1 MMAVTTEG
9 SVDMERFFSVTNILS
24 LKKKDLQR
32 AVYLFAYPFIYI
44 IASIP
49 FSVLYVLSDF
59 LRLVIYNLLGYRKK
73 IVRSNLKKA
82 FPYKSNEELIWIEKR
97 FYKHFCDITLE
108 AFKSFKMSSE
118 EMQKRMVFKNL
129 DVLTQF
135 EKENRS
141 VIIMC
146 GHYASWEW
154 MLSIGYHTVS
164 QGYGIYTP
172 IMNKYLNELII
183 EIRKKHRG
191 KLLSRY
197 GAIQKIKNLH
207 EGGTLGVYGF
217 VSDQSPRPK
226 PKSYWRPFL
235 GVKVPVFLG
244 AEMIA
249 REFDFGVVYAKI
261 NRVKRGY
268 YEASFELISDQPKK
282 TKKNRITD
290 TFTEWL
296 EQDIYC
302 NPTQYLWTHNRFKHI
317 DKAPKD

>member
-1 MMAVTTEG
+1 M
-9 SVDMERFFSVTNILS
+9 
-24 LKKKDLQR
+24 QR
-32 AVYLFAYPFIYI
+32 AVYLIAYPFIYL

-49 FSVLYVLSDF
+49 FNVLYVFSDF
-59 LRLVIYNLLGYRKK
+59 LRLIIYNLLGYRKK
-73 IVRSNLKKA
+73 IVRSNLRKA
-82 FPYKSNEELIWIEKR
+82 FPHKSEDDLKWIEKR

-108 AFKSFKMSSE
+108 AFKSFTISSE

-129 DVLTQF
+129 DVLTRF
-135 EKENRS
+135 EKGNRS

-172 IMNKYLNELII
+172 IMNKYLNKLII
-183 EIRKKHRG
+183 KIRKKHRG
-191 KLLSRY
+191 NLISRY
-197 GAIQKIKNLH
+197 SAIQQIKNLH
-207 EGGTLGVYGF
+207 NEGNIAVYGF

-235 GVKVPVFLG
+235 GVKVPVFVG
-244 AEMIA
+244 AEMVA
-249 REFDFGVVYAKI
+249 RELDFGVVYAKI

-282 TKKNRITD
+282 TKLNRITD

-296 EQDIYC
+296 EQDIYSD
-302 NPTQYLWTHNRFKHI
+302 PTQYLWTHKRFKHA
-317 DKAPKD
+317 DKAPQD

>member
-1 MMAVTTEG
+1 
-9 SVDMERFFSVTNILS
+9 
-24 LKKKDLQR
+24 
-32 AVYLFAYPFIYI
+32 
-44 IASIP
+44 
-49 FSVLYVLSDF
+49 
-59 LRLVIYNLLGYRKK
+59 
-73 IVRSNLKKA
+73 
-82 FPYKSNEELIWIEKR
+82 
-97 FYKHFCDITLE
+97 
-108 AFKSFKMSSE
+108 
-118 EMQKRMVFKNL
+118 MQKRMVFKNL
-129 DVLTQF
+129 EVLTQF
-135 EKENRS
+135 EKKNRS

-172 IMNKYLNELII
+172 IMNKYLNELVIK
-183 EIRKKHRG
+183 IRKKHRG
-191 KLLSRY
+191 NLLSRY
-197 GAIQKIKNLH
+197 SAIQKIKNLH
-207 EGGTLGVYGF
+207 EDGTIAVYGF

-235 GVKVPVFLG
+235 GVKVPVFVG

-282 TKKNRITD
+282 TKVNRITD

-296 EQDIYC
+296 EQDVYC
-302 NPTQYLWTHNRFKHI
+302 DPTQYLWTHKRFKHA
-317 DKAPKD
+317 DKAPED

>member
-1 MMAVTTEG
+1 M
-9 SVDMERFFSVTNILS
+9 
-24 LKKKDLQR
+24 QR
-32 AVYLFAYPFIYI
+32 AVYLIAYPFIYL

-49 FSVLYVLSDF
+49 FNVLYIFSDF
-59 LRLVIYNLLGYRKK
+59 LRLIIYNLLGYRKK
-73 IVRSNLKKA
+73 IVRSNLRKA
-82 FPYKSNEELIWIEKR
+82 FPHKSEDDLKWIEKR

-108 AFKSFKMSSE
+108 AFKSLSISSE

-135 EKENRS
+135 EKGNRS

-172 IMNKYLNELII
+172 IMNKYLNKLII
-183 EIRKKHRG
+183 KIRKKHRG
-191 KLLSRY
+191 NLISRY
-197 GAIQKIKNLH
+197 SAIQQIKNLH
-207 EGGTLGVYGF
+207 NEGNIAVYGF

-235 GVKVPVFLG
+235 GVKVPVFVG
-244 AEMIA
+244 AEMVA
-249 REFDFGVVYAKI
+249 RELDFGVVYAKI

-282 TKKNRITD
+282 TKLNRITD

-296 EQDIYC
+296 EQDIYSD
-302 NPTQYLWTHNRFKHI
+302 PTQYLWTHKRFKHA
-317 DKAPKD
+317 DKAPQD

>member
-1 MMAVTTEG
+1 M
-9 SVDMERFFSVTNILS
+9 
-24 LKKKDLQR
+24 QR
-32 AVYLFAYPFIYI
+32 AVYLIAYPFIYL

-49 FSVLYVLSDF
+49 FNVLYVFSDF
-59 LRLVIYNLLGYRKK
+59 LRLIIYNLLGYRKK
-73 IVRSNLKKA
+73 IVRSNLRKA
-82 FPYKSNEELIWIEKR
+82 FPHKSEDDLKWIEKR

-108 AFKSFKMSSE
+108 AFKSLSISSE

-129 DVLTQF
+129 DILTQF
-135 EKENRS
+135 EKGNRS

-172 IMNKYLNELII
+172 IMNKYLNKLII
-183 EIRKKHRG
+183 KIRKKHRG
-191 KLLSRY
+191 NLISRY
-197 GAIQKIKNLH
+197 SAIQQIKNLH
-207 EGGTLGVYGF
+207 DEGNIAVYGF

-235 GVKVPVFLG
+235 GVKVPVFVG
-244 AEMIA
+244 AEMVA
-249 REFDFGVVYAKI
+249 RELDFGVVYAKI

-282 TKKNRITD
+282 TKLNRITD

-296 EQDIYC
+296 EQDIYSD
-302 NPTQYLWTHNRFKHI
+302 PTQYLWTHKRFKHA
-317 DKAPKD
+317 DKASQD

>member
-1 MMAVTTEG
+1 
-9 SVDMERFFSVTNILS
+9 
-24 LKKKDLQR
+24 LQR
-32 AVYLFAYPFIYI
+32 AVYLIAYPFIYL

-49 FSVLYVLSDF
+49 FNVLYVFSDF
-59 LRLVIYNLLGYRKK
+59 LRLIIYNLLGYRKK
-73 IVRSNLKKA
+73 IVRSNLRKA
-82 FPYKSNEELIWIEKR
+82 FPHKSEDDLKWIEKR

-108 AFKSFKMSSE
+108 AFKSLSISSE

-135 EKENRS
+135 EKGNRS

-172 IMNKYLNELII
+172 IMNKYLNKLII
-183 EIRKKHRG
+183 KIRKKHRG
-191 KLLSRY
+191 NLISRY
-197 GAIQKIKNLH
+197 SAIQQIKNLH
-207 EGGTLGVYGF
+207 DEGNIAVYGF

-235 GVKVPVFLG
+235 GVKVPVFVG
-244 AEMIA
+244 AEMVA
-249 REFDFGVVYAKI
+249 RELDFGVVYAKI

-282 TKKNRITD
+282 TKLNRITD

-296 EQDIYC
+296 EQDIYSD
-302 NPTQYLWTHNRFKHI
+302 PTQYLWTHKRFKHA
-317 DKAPKD
+317 DKASQD

>member
-1 MMAVTTEG
+1 M
-9 SVDMERFFSVTNILS
+9 
-24 LKKKDLQR
+24 QR
-32 AVYLFAYPFIYI
+32 AVYLIAYPIIYL

-49 FSVLYVLSDF
+49 FNVLYVFSDF
-59 LRLVIYNLLGYRKK
+59 LRLIIYNLLGYRKK
-73 IVRSNLKKA
+73 IVRSNLRKA
-82 FPYKSNEELIWIEKR
+82 FPHKSEDDLKWIEKR

-108 AFKSFKMSSE
+108 AFKSLKISSE

-135 EKENRS
+135 EKGNRS

-172 IMNKYLNELII
+172 IMNKYLNKLII
-183 EIRKKHRG
+183 KIRKKHRG
-191 KLLSRY
+191 NLISRY
-197 GAIQKIKNLH
+197 SAIQQIKNLH
-207 EGGTLGVYGF
+207 DEGNIAVYGF

-235 GVKVPVFLG
+235 GVKVPVFVG
-244 AEMIA
+244 AEMVA
-249 REFDFGVVYAKI
+249 RELDFGVVYAKI

-282 TKKNRITD
+282 TKLNRITD

-296 EQDIYC
+296 EQDIYSD
-302 NPTQYLWTHNRFKHI
+302 PTQYLWTHKRFKHA
-317 DKAPKD
+317 DKAPQD

>member
-1 MMAVTTEG
+1 M
-9 SVDMERFFSVTNILS
+9 
-24 LKKKDLQR
+24 QR
-32 AVYLFAYPFIYI
+32 AVYLIAYPFIYL

-49 FSVLYVLSDF
+49 FNILYVFSDF
-59 LRLVIYNLLGYRKK
+59 LRLLIYNLLGYRKK
-73 IVRSNLKKA
+73 IVRSNLIKA
-82 FPYKSNEELIWIEKR
+82 FPHKSEDDLKWIEKR

-108 AFKSFKMSSE
+108 AFKSLSISSE

-135 EKENRS
+135 EKGNRS

-172 IMNKYLNELII
+172 IMNKYLNKLII
-183 EIRKKHRG
+183 KIRKKHRG
-191 KLLSRY
+191 NLISRY
-197 GAIQKIKNLH
+197 SAIQQIKNLH
-207 EGGTLGVYGF
+207 DEGNIAVYGF

-235 GVKVPVFLG
+235 GVKVPVFVG
-244 AEMIA
+244 AEMVA
-249 REFDFGVVYAKI
+249 RELDFGVVYAKI

-282 TKKNRITD
+282 TKLNRITD

-296 EQDIYC
+296 EQDIYSD
-302 NPTQYLWTHNRFKHI
+302 PTQYLWTHKRFKHA
-317 DKAPKD
+317 DKASQD

>member
-1 MMAVTTEG
+1 M
-9 SVDMERFFSVTNILS
+9 
-24 LKKKDLQR
+24 QR
-32 AVYLFAYPFIYI
+32 AVYLIAYPFIYL

-49 FSVLYVLSDF
+49 FNILYVFSDF
-59 LRLVIYNLLGYRKK
+59 LRLIIYNLLGYRKK
-73 IVRSNLKKA
+73 IVRSNLIKA
-82 FPYKSNEELIWIEKR
+82 FPHKSEDDLKWIEKR

-108 AFKSFKMSSE
+108 AFKSLSISSE

-135 EKENRS
+135 EKGNRS

-172 IMNKYLNELII
+172 IMNKYLNKLII
-183 EIRKKHRG
+183 KIRKKHRG
-191 KLLSRY
+191 NLISRY
-197 GAIQKIKNLH
+197 SAIQQIKNLH
-207 EGGTLGVYGF
+207 NEGNIAVYGF

-235 GVKVPVFLG
+235 GVKVPVFVG
-244 AEMIA
+244 AEMVA
-249 REFDFGVVYAKI
+249 RELDFGVVYAKI

-282 TKKNRITD
+282 TKLNRITD

-296 EQDIYC
+296 EQDIYSD
-302 NPTQYLWTHNRFKHI
+302 PTQYLWTHKRFKHA
-317 DKAPKD
+317 DKAPQD

>member
-1 MMAVTTEG
+1 M
-9 SVDMERFFSVTNILS
+9 
-24 LKKKDLQR
+24 QR
-32 AVYLFAYPFIYI
+32 AVYLIAYPFIYL

-49 FSVLYVLSDF
+49 FNVLYVFSDF
-59 LRLVIYNLLGYRKK
+59 LRLIIYNLLGYRKK
-73 IVRSNLKKA
+73 IVRSNLIKA
-82 FPYKSNEELIWIEKR
+82 FPHKSEDDLKWIEKR

-108 AFKSFKMSSE
+108 AFKSLSISSE

-135 EKENRS
+135 EKGNRS

-172 IMNKYLNELII
+172 IMNKYLNKLII
-183 EIRKKHRG
+183 KIRKKHRG
-191 KLLSRY
+191 DLISRY
-197 GAIQKIKNLH
+197 SAIQQIKNLH
-207 EGGTLGVYGF
+207 DEGNIAVYGF

-235 GVKVPVFLG
+235 GVKVPVFVG
-244 AEMIA
+244 AEMVA
-249 REFDFGVVYAKI
+249 RELDFGVVYAKI

-282 TKKNRITD
+282 TKLNRITD

-296 EQDIYC
+296 EQDIYSD
-302 NPTQYLWTHNRFKHI
+302 PTQYLWTHKRFKHA
-317 DKAPKD
+317 DKASQD

>member
-1 MMAVTTEG
+1 M
-9 SVDMERFFSVTNILS
+9 
-24 LKKKDLQR
+24 
-32 AVYLFAYPFIYI
+32 
-44 IASIP
+44 
-49 FSVLYVLSDF
+49 
-59 LRLVIYNLLGYRKK
+59 GYRKK

-82 FPYKSNEELIWIEKR
+82 FPDKSEKELIWIEKK

-108 AFKSFKMSSE
+108 AFKSFKMNPK

-146 GHYASWEW
+146 GHYSSWEW

-172 IMNKYLNELII
+172 IMNKYLNKLII

-191 KLLSRY
+191 DLISRY
-197 GAIQKIKNLH
+197 SAIQKIKNLN
-207 EGGTLGVYGF
+207 EEGTLAVYGF

-235 GVKVPVFLG
+235 GIKVPVFMG
-244 AEMIA
+244 AEIIA

-268 YEASFELISDQPKK
+268 YKASFELISDQPKK
-282 TKKNRITD
+282 TEVNRITD

-302 NPTQYLWTHNRFKHI
+302 DPTQYLWTHRRFKHENKVPL
-317 DKAPKD
+317 D

>member
-1 MMAVTTEG
+1 M
-9 SVDMERFFSVTNILS
+9 
-24 LKKKDLQR
+24 QR
-32 AVYLFAYPFIYI
+32 AVYLIAYPFIYL

-49 FSVLYVLSDF
+49 FNILYVFSDF
-59 LRLVIYNLLGYRKK
+59 LRLLIYNLLGYRKK
-73 IVRSNLKKA
+73 IVRSNLIKA
-82 FPYKSNEELIWIEKR
+82 FPHKSEDDLKWIEKR

-108 AFKSFKMSSE
+108 AFKSLTISSE

-135 EKENRS
+135 EKGNRS

-172 IMNKYLNELII
+172 IMNKYLNKLII
-183 EIRKKHRG
+183 KIRKKHRG
-191 KLLSRY
+191 NLISRY
-197 GAIQKIKNLH
+197 SAIQQIKNLH
-207 EGGTLGVYGF
+207 DEGNIAVYGF

-235 GVKVPVFLG
+235 GVKVPVFVG
-244 AEMIA
+244 AEMVA
-249 REFDFGVVYAKI
+249 RELDFGVVYAKI

-282 TKKNRITD
+282 TKLNRITD

-296 EQDIYC
+296 EQDIYSD
-302 NPTQYLWTHNRFKHI
+302 PTQYLWTHKRFKHA
-317 DKAPKD
+317 DKAPQD

>member
-1 MMAVTTEG
+1 M
-9 SVDMERFFSVTNILS
+9 
-24 LKKKDLQR
+24 QR
-32 AVYLFAYPFIYI
+32 VAYFLTYPFIYL

-49 FSVLYVLSDF
+49 FSVLYFISDVLRF
-59 LRLVIYNLLGYRKK
+59 FIYNVSGYRKK

-82 FPYKSNEELIWIEKR
+82 FPDKSEKELIWIEKN
-97 FYKHFCDITLE
+97 FYRHFCDITLE
-108 AFKSFKMSSE
+108 AFKSFKMNSE

-146 GHYASWEW
+146 GHYSSWEW

-172 IMNKYLNELII
+172 IMNKYLNKLII

-191 KLLSRY
+191 DLISRY
-197 GAIQKIKNLH
+197 SAIQKIKNLN
-207 EGGTLGVYGF
+207 EEGTLAVYGF

-235 GVKVPVFLG
+235 GIKVPVFMG
-244 AEMIA
+244 AEIIA
-249 REFDFGVVYAKI
+249 RKFDFGVVYAKI

-268 YEASFELISDQPKK
+268 YQASFELISDQPKK
-282 TKKNRITD
+282 TEVNRITD

-302 NPTQYLWTHNRFKHI
+302 DPTQYLWTHRRFKHEKKVPL
-317 DKAPKD
+317 D

>member
-1 MMAVTTEG
+1 M
-9 SVDMERFFSVTNILS
+9 
-24 LKKKDLQR
+24 QR
-32 AVYLFAYPFIYI
+32 AVYLIAYPFIYL

-49 FSVLYVLSDF
+49 FNVLYVFSDF
-59 LRLVIYNLLGYRKK
+59 LRLIIYNLLGYRKK
-73 IVRSNLKKA
+73 IVRSNLRKA
-82 FPYKSNEELIWIEKR
+82 FPHKSEDDLKWIEKR

-108 AFKSFKMSSE
+108 AFKSLSISSE
-118 EMQKRMVFKNL
+118 EMKKRMVFKNL

-135 EKENRS
+135 EKGNRS

-172 IMNKYLNELII
+172 IMNKYLNKLII
-183 EIRKKHRG
+183 KIRKKHRG
-191 KLLSRY
+191 NLISRY
-197 GAIQKIKNLH
+197 SAIQQIKNLH
-207 EGGTLGVYGF
+207 DEGNIAVYGF

-235 GVKVPVFLG
+235 GVKVPVFVG
-244 AEMIA
+244 AEMVA
-249 REFDFGVVYAKI
+249 RELDFGVVYAKI

-282 TKKNRITD
+282 TKLNRITD

-296 EQDIYC
+296 EQDIYSD
-302 NPTQYLWTHNRFKHI
+302 PTQYLWTHKRFKHA
-317 DKAPKD
+317 DKAPQD

>member
-1 MMAVTTEG
+1 M
-9 SVDMERFFSVTNILS
+9 
-24 LKKKDLQR
+24 QR
-32 AVYLFAYPFIYI
+32 AVYLIAYPFIYL

-49 FSVLYVLSDF
+49 FNILYVFSDF
-59 LRLVIYNLLGYRKK
+59 LRLIIYNLLGYRKK
-73 IVRSNLKKA
+73 IVRSNLIKA
-82 FPYKSNEELIWIEKR
+82 FPHKSEDDLKWIEKR

-108 AFKSFKMSSE
+108 AFKSLTISSD

-135 EKENRS
+135 EKGNRS

-172 IMNKYLNELII
+172 IMNKYLNKLII
-183 EIRKKHRG
+183 KIRKKHRG
-191 KLLSRY
+191 NLISRY
-197 GAIQKIKNLH
+197 SAIQQIKNLH
-207 EGGTLGVYGF
+207 NEGNIAVYGF

-235 GVKVPVFLG
+235 GVKVPVFVG
-244 AEMIA
+244 AEMVA
-249 REFDFGVVYAKI
+249 RELDFGVVYAKI

-282 TKKNRITD
+282 TKLNRITD

-296 EQDIYC
+296 EQDIYSD
-302 NPTQYLWTHNRFKHI
+302 PTQYLWTHKRFKHA

>member
-1 MMAVTTEG
+1 M
-9 SVDMERFFSVTNILS
+9 
-24 LKKKDLQR
+24 QR
-32 AVYLFAYPFIYI
+32 AVYLIAYPFIYL

-49 FSVLYVLSDF
+49 FNILYVFSDF
-59 LRLVIYNLLGYRKK
+59 LRLIIYNLLGYRKK
-73 IVRSNLKKA
+73 IVRSNLIKA
-82 FPYKSNEELIWIEKR
+82 FPHKSEDDLKWIEKR

-108 AFKSFKMSSE
+108 AFKSLTISSE

-135 EKENRS
+135 EKGNRS

-172 IMNKYLNELII
+172 IMNKYLNKLII
-183 EIRKKHRG
+183 KIRKKHRG
-191 KLLSRY
+191 NLISRY
-197 GAIQKIKNLH
+197 SAIQQIKKLH
-207 EGGTLGVYGF
+207 DEGNIAVYGF

-235 GVKVPVFLG
+235 GVKVPVFVG
-244 AEMIA
+244 AEMVA
-249 REFDFGVVYAKI
+249 RELDFGVVYAKI

-282 TKKNRITD
+282 TKLNRITD

-296 EQDIYC
+296 EQDIYSD
-302 NPTQYLWTHNRFKHI
+302 PTQYLWTHKRFKHA
-317 DKAPKD
+317 DKASQD

>member
-1 MMAVTTEG
+1 M
-9 SVDMERFFSVTNILS
+9 
-24 LKKKDLQR
+24 QR
-32 AVYLFAYPFIYI
+32 VVYLIAYPFIYL
-44 IASIP
+44 IASVP
-49 FSVLYVLSDF
+49 FNVLYIFSDF
-59 LRLVIYNLLGYRKK
+59 LRLIIYNLLGYRKK
-73 IVRSNLKKA
+73 IVRSNLRKA
-82 FPYKSNEELIWIEKR
+82 FPHKSEDDLKWIEKR

-108 AFKSFKMSSE
+108 AFKSFTISSE

-135 EKENRS
+135 EKGNRS

-172 IMNKYLNELII
+172 IMNKYLNKLII
-183 EIRKKHRG
+183 KIRKKHRG
-191 KLLSRY
+191 NLISRY
-197 GAIQKIKNLH
+197 SAIQQIKNLH
-207 EGGTLGVYGF
+207 NEGNIAVYGF

-235 GVKVPVFLG
+235 GVKVPVFVG
-244 AEMIA
+244 AEMVA
-249 REFDFGVVYAKI
+249 RELDFGVVYAKI

-282 TKKNRITD
+282 TKLNRITD

-296 EQDIYC
+296 EQDIYSD
-302 NPTQYLWTHNRFKHI
+302 PTQYLWTHKRFKHA
-317 DKAPKD
+317 DKAPQD

>member
-1 MMAVTTEG
+1 M
-9 SVDMERFFSVTNILS
+9 
-24 LKKKDLQR
+24 QR
-32 AVYLFAYPFIYI
+32 AVYLIAYPFIYL

-49 FSVLYVLSDF
+49 FNVLYVFSDF
-59 LRLVIYNLLGYRKK
+59 LRLIIYNLLGYRKK
-73 IVRSNLKKA
+73 IVRSNLIKA
-82 FPYKSNEELIWIEKR
+82 FPHKSEDDLKWIEKR

-108 AFKSFKMSSE
+108 AFKSLTISSE

-135 EKENRS
+135 EKGNRS

-172 IMNKYLNELII
+172 IMNKYLNKLII
-183 EIRKKHRG
+183 KIRKKHRG
-191 KLLSRY
+191 DLISRY
-197 GAIQKIKNLH
+197 SAIQQIKNLH
-207 EGGTLGVYGF
+207 NEGNIAVYGF

-235 GVKVPVFLG
+235 GVKVPVFVG
-244 AEMIA
+244 AEMVA
-249 REFDFGVVYAKI
+249 RELDFGVVYAKI

-282 TKKNRITD
+282 TKLNRITD

-296 EQDIYC
+296 EQDIYSD
-302 NPTQYLWTHNRFKHI
+302 PTQYLWTHKRFKHA
-317 DKAPKD
+317 DKASQD

>member
-1 MMAVTTEG
+1 M
-9 SVDMERFFSVTNILS
+9 
-24 LKKKDLQR
+24 QR
-32 AVYLFAYPFIYI
+32 VVYLIAYPFIYL
-44 IASIP
+44 IASVP
-49 FSVLYVLSDF
+49 FNVLYIFSDF
-59 LRLVIYNLLGYRKK
+59 LRLIIYNLLGYRKK
-73 IVRSNLKKA
+73 IVRSNLRKA
-82 FPYKSNEELIWIEKR
+82 FPHKSEDDLKWIEKR

-108 AFKSFKMSSE
+108 AFKSLSISSE

-135 EKENRS
+135 EKGNRS

-172 IMNKYLNELII
+172 IMNKYLNKLII
-183 EIRKKHRG
+183 KIRKKHRG
-191 KLLSRY
+191 NLISRY
-197 GAIQKIKNLH
+197 SAIQQIKNLH
-207 EGGTLGVYGF
+207 DEGNIAVYGF

-235 GVKVPVFLG
+235 GVKVPVFVG
-244 AEMIA
+244 AEMVA
-249 REFDFGVVYAKI
+249 RELDFGVVYAKI

-282 TKKNRITD
+282 TKLNRITD

-296 EQDIYC
+296 EQDIYSD
-302 NPTQYLWTHNRFKHI
+302 PTQYLWTHKRFKHA
-317 DKAPKD
+317 DKASQD

>member
-1 MMAVTTEG
+1 M
-9 SVDMERFFSVTNILS
+9 
-24 LKKKDLQR
+24 QR
-32 AVYLFAYPFIYI
+32 AVYLIAYPFIYL

-49 FSVLYVLSDF
+49 FNVLYVFSDF
-59 LRLVIYNLLGYRKK
+59 LRLIIYNLLGYRKK
-73 IVRSNLKKA
+73 IVRSNLRKA
-82 FPYKSNEELIWIEKR
+82 FPHKSEDDLKWIEKR

-108 AFKSFKMSSE
+108 AFKSLTISSE

-135 EKENRS
+135 EKGNRS

-172 IMNKYLNELII
+172 IMNKYLNKLII
-183 EIRKKHRG
+183 KIRKKHRG
-191 KLLSRY
+191 NLISRY
-197 GAIQKIKNLH
+197 SAIQQIKNLH
-207 EGGTLGVYGF
+207 DEGNIAVYGF

-235 GVKVPVFLG
+235 GVKVPVFVG
-244 AEMIA
+244 AEMVA
-249 REFDFGVVYAKI
+249 RELDFGVVYAKI

-268 YEASFELISDQPKK
+268 YEASFELITDQPKK
-282 TKKNRITD
+282 TKLNRITD

-296 EQDIYC
+296 EQDIYSD
-302 NPTQYLWTHNRFKHI
+302 PTQYLWTHKRFKHA
-317 DKAPKD
+317 DKAPQD

>member
-1 MMAVTTEG
+1 M
-9 SVDMERFFSVTNILS
+9 
-24 LKKKDLQR
+24 
-32 AVYLFAYPFIYI
+32 
-44 IASIP
+44 
-49 FSVLYVLSDF
+49 
-59 LRLVIYNLLGYRKK
+59 GYRKK

-82 FPYKSNEELIWIEKR
+82 FPDKSEKELIWIEKK
-97 FYKHFCDITLE
+97 FYRHFCDITLE
-108 AFKSFKMSSE
+108 AFKSLKMNSE

-135 EKENRS
+135 EKDNRS

-146 GHYASWEW
+146 GHYSSWEW

-172 IMNKYLNELII
+172 IMNKYLNKLII

-191 KLLSRY
+191 DLISRY
-197 GAIQKIKNLH
+197 SAIQKIKNLNQ
-207 EGGTLGVYGF
+207 EGTLAVYGF

-235 GVKVPVFLG
+235 GIKVPVFMG
-244 AEMIA
+244 AEIIA

-282 TKKNRITD
+282 TDLYRITD

-302 NPTQYLWTHNRFKHI
+302 DPTQYLWTHRRFKHENRVPQ
-317 DKAPKD
+317 D

>member
-1 MMAVTTEG
+1 M
-9 SVDMERFFSVTNILS
+9 
-24 LKKKDLQR
+24 QR
-32 AVYLFAYPFIYI
+32 AVYLIAYPFIYL
-44 IASIP
+44 IASVP
-49 FSVLYVLSDF
+49 FNVLYVFSDF
-59 LRLVIYNLLGYRKK
+59 LRLIIYNLLGYRKK
-73 IVRSNLKKA
+73 IVRSNLRKA
-82 FPYKSNEELIWIEKR
+82 FPHKSEDDLKWIEKR

-108 AFKSFKMSSE
+108 AFKSLSISSE

-135 EKENRS
+135 EKGNRS

-172 IMNKYLNELII
+172 IMNKYLNKLII
-183 EIRKKHRG
+183 KIRKKHRG
-191 KLLSRY
+191 NLISRY
-197 GAIQKIKNLH
+197 SAIQQIKNLH
-207 EGGTLGVYGF
+207 DEGNIAVYGF

-235 GVKVPVFLG
+235 GVKVPVFVG
-244 AEMIA
+244 AEMVA
-249 REFDFGVVYAKI
+249 RELDFGVVYAKI

-282 TKKNRITD
+282 TKLNRITD

-296 EQDIYC
+296 EQDIYSD
-302 NPTQYLWTHNRFKHI
+302 PTQYLWTHKRFKHA
-317 DKAPKD
+317 DKASQD

>member
-1 MMAVTTEG
+1 M
-9 SVDMERFFSVTNILS
+9 
-24 LKKKDLQR
+24 QR
-32 AVYLFAYPFIYI
+32 AVYLIAYPFIYL

-49 FSVLYVLSDF
+49 FNVLYVFSDF
-59 LRLVIYNLLGYRKK
+59 LRLIIYNLLGYRKK
-73 IVRSNLKKA
+73 IVRSNLRKA
-82 FPYKSNEELIWIEKR
+82 FPHKSEDDLKWIEKR

-108 AFKSFKMSSE
+108 AFKSLSISSE

-135 EKENRS
+135 EKGNRS

-172 IMNKYLNELII
+172 IMNKYLNKLII
-183 EIRKKHRG
+183 KIRKKHRG
-191 KLLSRY
+191 NLISRY
-197 GAIQKIKNLH
+197 SAIQQIKNLH
-207 EGGTLGVYGF
+207 DEGNIAVYGF

-235 GVKVPVFLG
+235 GVKVPVFVG
-244 AEMIA
+244 AEMVA
-249 REFDFGVVYAKI
+249 RELDFGVVYAKI

-282 TKKNRITD
+282 TKLNRITD

-296 EQDIYC
+296 EQDIYSD
-302 NPTQYLWTHNRFKHI
+302 PTQYLWTHKRFKHA
-317 DKAPKD
+317 DKASQD

>member
-1 MMAVTTEG
+1 M
-9 SVDMERFFSVTNILS
+9 
-24 LKKKDLQR
+24 QR
-32 AVYLFAYPFIYI
+32 AVYLIAYPFIYL

-49 FSVLYVLSDF
+49 FNVLYVFSDF
-59 LRLVIYNLLGYRKK
+59 LRLIIYNLLGYRKK
-73 IVRSNLKKA
+73 IVRSNLRKA
-82 FPYKSNEELIWIEKR
+82 FPHKSEDDLKWIEKR

-108 AFKSFKMSSE
+108 AFKSLSISSE
-118 EMQKRMVFKNL
+118 EMKKRMVFKNL

-135 EKENRS
+135 EKGNRS

-172 IMNKYLNELII
+172 IMNKYLNKLII
-183 EIRKKHRG
+183 KIRKKHRG
-191 KLLSRY
+191 NLISRY
-197 GAIQKIKNLH
+197 SAIQQIKKLH
-207 EGGTLGVYGF
+207 DEGNIAVYGF

-235 GVKVPVFLG
+235 GVKVPVFVG
-244 AEMIA
+244 AEMVA
-249 REFDFGVVYAKI
+249 RELDFGVVYAKI

-282 TKKNRITD
+282 TKLNRITD

-296 EQDIYC
+296 EQDIYSD
-302 NPTQYLWTHNRFKHI
+302 PTQYLWTHKRFKHA

>member
-1 MMAVTTEG
+1 M
-9 SVDMERFFSVTNILS
+9 
-24 LKKKDLQR
+24 QR
-32 AVYLFAYPFIYI
+32 AVYLIAYPFIYL

-49 FSVLYVLSDF
+49 FNILYVFSDF
-59 LRLVIYNLLGYRKK
+59 LRLIIYNLLGYRKK
-73 IVRSNLKKA
+73 IVRSNLIKA
-82 FPYKSNEELIWIEKR
+82 FPHKSEDDLKWIEKR

-108 AFKSFKMSSE
+108 AFKSFTISSE

-135 EKENRS
+135 EKGNRS

-172 IMNKYLNELII
+172 IMNKYLNKLII
-183 EIRKKHRG
+183 KIRKKHRG
-191 KLLSRY
+191 NLISRY
-197 GAIQKIKNLH
+197 SAIQQIKNLH
-207 EGGTLGVYGF
+207 DEGNIAVYGF

-235 GVKVPVFLG
+235 GVKVPVFVG
-244 AEMIA
+244 AEMVA
-249 REFDFGVVYAKI
+249 RELDFGVVYAKI

-282 TKKNRITD
+282 TKLNRITD

-296 EQDIYC
+296 EQDIYSD
-302 NPTQYLWTHNRFKHI
+302 PTQYLWTHKRFKHA
-317 DKAPKD
+317 DKAPQD

>member
-1 MMAVTTEG
+1 M
-9 SVDMERFFSVTNILS
+9 
-24 LKKKDLQR
+24 QR
-32 AVYLFAYPFIYI
+32 AVYLIVYPFIYL

-49 FSVLYVLSDF
+49 FNVLYVFSDF
-59 LRLVIYNLLGYRKK
+59 LRLIIYNLLGYRKK
-73 IVRSNLKKA
+73 IVRSNLRKA
-82 FPYKSNEELIWIEKR
+82 FPHKSEDDLKWIEKR

-108 AFKSFKMSSE
+108 AFKSFTISSE

-135 EKENRS
+135 EKGNRS

-172 IMNKYLNELII
+172 IMNKYLNKLII
-183 EIRKKHRG
+183 KIRKKHRG
-191 KLLSRY
+191 NLISRY
-197 GAIQKIKNLH
+197 SAIQQIKNLH
-207 EGGTLGVYGF
+207 DKGNIAVYGF

-235 GVKVPVFLG
+235 GVKVPVFVG
-244 AEMIA
+244 AEMVA
-249 REFDFGVVYAKI
+249 RELNFGVVYAKI

-282 TKKNRITD
+282 TKLNRITD

-296 EQDIYC
+296 EQDIYSD
-302 NPTQYLWTHNRFKHI
+302 PTQYLWTHKRFKHA
-317 DKAPKD
+317 DKAPQD

>member
-1 MMAVTTEG
+1 M
-9 SVDMERFFSVTNILS
+9 
-24 LKKKDLQR
+24 QR
-32 AVYLFAYPFIYI
+32 AVYLIAYPFIYL

-49 FSVLYVLSDF
+49 FNFLYVFSDF
-59 LRLVIYNLLGYRKK
+59 LRLIIYNLLGYRKK
-73 IVRSNLKKA
+73 IVRSNLIKA
-82 FPYKSNEELIWIEKR
+82 FPHKSEDDLKWIEKR

-108 AFKSFKMSSE
+108 AFKSLTISSE

-135 EKENRS
+135 EKGNRS

-172 IMNKYLNELII
+172 IMNKYLNKLII
-183 EIRKKHRG
+183 KIRKKHRG
-191 KLLSRY
+191 NLISRY
-197 GAIQKIKNLH
+197 SAIQQIKNLH
-207 EGGTLGVYGF
+207 NEGNIAVYGF

-235 GVKVPVFLG
+235 GVKVPVFVG
-244 AEMIA
+244 AEMVA
-249 REFDFGVVYAKI
+249 RELDFGVVYAKI

-282 TKKNRITD
+282 TKLNRITD

-296 EQDIYC
+296 EQDIYSD
-302 NPTQYLWTHNRFKHI
+302 PTQYLWTHKRFKHA
-317 DKAPKD
+317 DKAPQD

>member
-1 MMAVTTEG
+1 M
-9 SVDMERFFSVTNILS
+9 
-24 LKKKDLQR
+24 QR
-32 AVYLFAYPFIYI
+32 AVYLIAYPFIYL

-49 FSVLYVLSDF
+49 FNVLYVFSDF
-59 LRLVIYNLLGYRKK
+59 LRLIIYNLLGYRKK
-73 IVRSNLKKA
+73 IVRSNLRKA
-82 FPYKSNEELIWIEKR
+82 FPHKSEDDLKWIEKR

-108 AFKSFKMSSE
+108 AFKSLTISSE

-135 EKENRS
+135 EKGNRS

-172 IMNKYLNELII
+172 IMNKYLNRLII
-183 EIRKKHRG
+183 KIRKKHRG
-191 KLLSRY
+191 NLISRY
-197 GAIQKIKNLH
+197 SAIQQIKNLH
-207 EGGTLGVYGF
+207 DEGNIAVYGF

-235 GVKVPVFLG
+235 GVKVPVFMG
-244 AEMIA
+244 AEMVA
-249 REFDFGVVYAKI
+249 RELDFGVVYAKI

-282 TKKNRITD
+282 TKLNRITD

-296 EQDIYC
+296 EQDIYSD
-302 NPTQYLWTHNRFKHI
+302 PTQYLWTHKRFKHA
-317 DKAPKD
+317 DKASQD

>member
-1 MMAVTTEG
+1 
-9 SVDMERFFSVTNILS
+9 
-24 LKKKDLQR
+24 LQR
-32 AVYLFAYPFIYI
+32 AVYLIAYPFIYL

-49 FSVLYVLSDF
+49 FNILYVFSDF
-59 LRLVIYNLLGYRKK
+59 LRLIIYNLLGYRKK
-73 IVRSNLKKA
+73 IVRSNLIKA
-82 FPYKSNEELIWIEKR
+82 FPHKSEDDLKWIEKR

-108 AFKSFKMSSE
+108 AFKSLTISSE

-135 EKENRS
+135 EKGNRS

-172 IMNKYLNELII
+172 IMNKYLNKLII
-183 EIRKKHRG
+183 KIRKKHRG
-191 KLLSRY
+191 NLISRY
-197 GAIQKIKNLH
+197 SAIQQIKNLH
-207 EGGTLGVYGF
+207 NEGNIAVYGF

-235 GVKVPVFLG
+235 GVKVPVFVG
-244 AEMIA
+244 AEMVA
-249 REFDFGVVYAKI
+249 RELDFGVVYAKI
-261 NRVKRGY
+261 NRVRRGY

-282 TKKNRITD
+282 TKLNRITD

-296 EQDIYC
+296 EQDIYSD
-302 NPTQYLWTHNRFKHI
+302 PTQYLWTHRRFKHA
-317 DKAPKD
+317 DKAPQD

>member
-1 MMAVTTEG
+1 
-9 SVDMERFFSVTNILS
+9 
-24 LKKKDLQR
+24 
-32 AVYLFAYPFIYI
+32 
-44 IASIP
+44 
-49 FSVLYVLSDF
+49 
-59 LRLVIYNLLGYRKK
+59 
-73 IVRSNLKKA
+73 
-82 FPYKSNEELIWIEKR
+82 
-97 FYKHFCDITLE
+97 
-108 AFKSFKMSSE
+108 
-118 EMQKRMVFKNL
+118 MQKRMVFKNL
-129 DVLTQF
+129 NVLTQF

-172 IMNKYLNELII
+172 IMNKYLNELVIK
-183 EIRKKHRG
+183 IRKKHRG
-191 KLLSRY
+191 NLLSRY
-197 GAIQKIKNLH
+197 SAIQKIKNLH
-207 EGGTLGVYGF
+207 EDGTVAVYGF

-235 GVKVPVFLG
+235 GVKVPVFVG

-249 REFDFGVVYAKI
+249 REFNFGVVYAKI

-282 TKKNRITD
+282 TEINRITD

-296 EQDIYC
+296 EQDVYC
-302 NPTQYLWTHNRFKHI
+302 DPTQYLWTHKRFKHA

>member
-1 MMAVTTEG
+1 
-9 SVDMERFFSVTNILS
+9 
-24 LKKKDLQR
+24 LQR
-32 AVYLFAYPFIYI
+32 AVYLIAYPFIYL

-49 FSVLYVLSDF
+49 FNILYVFSDF
-59 LRLVIYNLLGYRKK
+59 LRLIIYNLLGYRKK
-73 IVRSNLKKA
+73 IVRSNLIKA
-82 FPYKSNEELIWIEKR
+82 FPHKSEDDLKWIEKR

-108 AFKSFKMSSE
+108 AFKSLTISSE

-135 EKENRS
+135 EKGNRS

-172 IMNKYLNELII
+172 IMNKYLNKLII
-183 EIRKKHRG
+183 KIRKKHRG
-191 KLLSRY
+191 NLISRY
-197 GAIQKIKNLH
+197 SAIQQIKNLH
-207 EGGTLGVYGF
+207 NEGNIAVYGF

-235 GVKVPVFLG
+235 GVKVPVFVG
-244 AEMIA
+244 AEMVA
-249 REFDFGVVYAKI
+249 RELDFGVVYAKI
-261 NRVKRGY
+261 NRVRRGY

-282 TKKNRITD
+282 TKLNRITD

-296 EQDIYC
+296 EQDIYSD
-302 NPTQYLWTHNRFKHI
+302 PTQYLWTHKRFKHA
-317 DKAPKD
+317 DKAPQD

>member
-1 MMAVTTEG
+1 M
-9 SVDMERFFSVTNILS
+9 
-24 LKKKDLQR
+24 QR
-32 AVYLFAYPFIYI
+32 AVYLIAYPFIYL

-49 FSVLYVLSDF
+49 FNVLYVFSDF
-59 LRLVIYNLLGYRKK
+59 LRLIIYNLLGYRKK
-73 IVRSNLKKA
+73 IVRSNLRKA
-82 FPYKSNEELIWIEKR
+82 FPHKSEDDLKWIEKR

-108 AFKSFKMSSE
+108 AFKSLSISSE

-135 EKENRS
+135 EKGNRS

-154 MLSIGYHTVS
+154 MLSIGYHTIS

-172 IMNKYLNELII
+172 IMNKYLNKLII
-183 EIRKKHRG
+183 KIRKKHRG
-191 KLLSRY
+191 NLISRY
-197 GAIQKIKNLH
+197 SAIQQIKNLH
-207 EGGTLGVYGF
+207 DEGNIAVYGF

-235 GVKVPVFLG
+235 GVKVPVFVG
-244 AEMIA
+244 AEMVA
-249 REFDFGVVYAKI
+249 RELDFGVVYAKI

-282 TKKNRITD
+282 TKLNRITD

-296 EQDIYC
+296 EQDIYSD
-302 NPTQYLWTHNRFKHI
+302 PTQYLWTHKRFKHA
-317 DKAPKD
+317 DKAPQD

>member
-1 MMAVTTEG
+1 M
-9 SVDMERFFSVTNILS
+9 
-24 LKKKDLQR
+24 QR
-32 AVYLFAYPFIYI
+32 VVYLIAYPFIYL

-49 FSVLYVLSDF
+49 FNVLYIFSDF
-59 LRLVIYNLLGYRKK
+59 LRLIIYNLLGYRKK
-73 IVRSNLKKA
+73 IVRSNLRKA
-82 FPYKSNEELIWIEKR
+82 FPHKSEDDLKWIEKR

-108 AFKSFKMSSE
+108 AFKSLTISSE

-135 EKENRS
+135 EKGNRS

-172 IMNKYLNELII
+172 IMNKYLNKLII
-183 EIRKKHRG
+183 KIRKKHRG
-191 KLLSRY
+191 NLISRY
-197 GAIQKIKNLH
+197 SAIQQIKNLH
-207 EGGTLGVYGF
+207 NEGNIAVYGF

-235 GVKVPVFLG
+235 GVKVPVFVG
-244 AEMIA
+244 AEMVA
-249 REFDFGVVYAKI
+249 RELDFGVVYAKI

-282 TKKNRITD
+282 TKLNRITD

-296 EQDIYC
+296 EQDIYSD
-302 NPTQYLWTHNRFKHI
+302 PTQYLWTHKRFKHA
-317 DKAPKD
+317 DKAPQD